1 MGSNIRNFGRKWL
14 DAVKT
19 EYQVHIALFRILL
32 GRRWQKLH

>member
-1 MGSNIRNFGRKWL
+1 MGSNIRNFGRKWF

-19 EYQVHIALFRILL
+19 EYQVHIALFRVLL